1 MALTKATQNVILP
14 IIPLSGNSFDIRVSL
29 IDELG
34 TFNTFTPTG
43 NFVNN
48 YPEWSAVI
56 GVKTYKISLNSS
68 LNYYDLFI
76 NNVLVGGSSGFPGI
90 LDIQGLDGS
99 VKLQIEGN
107 YTFNSNS
114 YTFNFRP
121 TAYTNQSN
129 YQSTLG
135 TTVKFAMSDHN
146 HEYLYNFTKVIGSG
160 IDGTRAVNFYL
171 EDQGPAVRPRLTVNH
186 PSSSTTG
193 DQFIQFQ
200 INSATTV
207 GSITRSASGVAYG
220 TTSDYRLKE
229 NISPIDDALSKINS
243 INPVKFNFKSD
254 ENKAE
259 VTGFIAHE
267 IQEIIPQAVIGVKDA
282 EEEID
287 QENEDGTI
295 QKVTKII
302 PQMVDYSA
310 IIPILT
316 KAIQELSEEVAS
328 LKSKLNP

>member
-29 IDELG
+29 VDELG

-76 NNVLVGGSSGFPGI
+76 DNVLVGGSSGFPGV

-99 VKLQIEGN
+99 VKLQIDGN
-107 YTFNSNS
+107 YTFNSSN
-114 YTFNFRP
+114 YGFNFFP
-121 TAYTNQSN
+121 TAYTVQSN

-160 IDGTRAVNFYL
+160 IYGTRAVNFNL
-171 EDQGPAVRPRLTVNH
+171 EDQGPAFRPRLTVNH

-207 GSITRSASGVAYG
+207 GSITRSATGVAYG
-220 TTSDYRLKE
+220 QTSDYRLKE
-229 NISPIDDALSKINS
+229 NVSSIQNALSKINS
-243 INPVKFNFKSD
+243 INPVEYNFKDDNS
-254 ENKAE
+254 KTI
-259 VTGFIAHE
+259 VSGFLAHE
-267 IQEIIPQAVIGVKDA
+267 LQNIIPQAVIGTKDA
-282 EEEID
+282 VEQVTEYDES
-287 QENEDGTI
+287 GTPI
-295 QKVTKII
+295 VKEKII